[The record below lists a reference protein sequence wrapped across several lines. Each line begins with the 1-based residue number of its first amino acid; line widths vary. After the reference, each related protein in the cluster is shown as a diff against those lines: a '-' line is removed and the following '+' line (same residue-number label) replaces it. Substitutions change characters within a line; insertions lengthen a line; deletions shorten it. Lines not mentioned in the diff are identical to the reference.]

1 MENQVQETTQV
12 AEQPVAAQ
20 TEQTAQPAAQSAEQQ
35 VEQPIET
42 AQVAPSQ
49 ENKFVLKG
57 VSSGFNTNQ
66 TQEPQEQVE
75 EQIQAQPAQETQP
88 VATQEKESVIYRDE
102 STESQ
107 QVAQQ
112 QVDPFDLLGVKED
125 DYFKKLV
132 EAYKNDSLDEFLIKT
147 NIDYDSIPDVDIMKM
162 QIESQYPTLGE
173 EEKNLLLQRKLN
185 KEYNIGSE
193 DESEDRVG
201 KLLLKVEADK
211 IREGLKKEQAEYT
224 PAKNPNS
231 VEARMQAQQEA
242 QLKQLQEF
250 QGYVKE
256 HPATKQLETSRLLQ
270 YGVGDT
276 TLNYEVNQNLN
287 LSELAV
293 DSNKFFQMF
302 LGQDGKVD
310 IQKFYKVANYAAS
323 MEGVEKA
330 LIAYGRSLG
339 EKRLYDELKNTKI
352 SDNVTSAPSGSGF
365 KIKSIDNKPFF

>member
-12 AEQPVAAQ
+12 AEQQVASQ
-20 TEQTAQPAAQSAEQQ
+20 TEQQTAAPASQEQQ
-35 VEQPIET
+35 IET
-42 AQVAPSQ
+42 AQVTPSQ
-49 ENKFVLKG
+49 ESKLVFKG
-57 VSSGFNTNQ
+57 FSTGYETNQ
-66 TQEPQEQVE
+66 KQEPQEQQQ
-75 EQIQAQPAQETQP
+75 EQSQEQNQEQSGQQQQAA
-88 VATQEKESVIYRDE
+88 ATQENESVIYRDE
-102 STESQ
+102 PSEPQ
-107 QVAQQ
+107 QVAKQE
-112 QVDPFDLLGVKED
+112 VDPFDLLGVRED

-132 EAYKNDSLDEFLIKT
+132 EAYKNESLDEFLIKT
-147 NIDYDSIPDVDIMKM
+147 NIDYDAISDAEIIKM
-162 QIESQYPTLGE
+162 QIESQYPTLAE
-173 EEKNLLLQRKLN
+173 EERNLLLQRKLN

-211 IREGLKKEQAEYT
+211 IREGLKKEQAEFT
-224 PAKNPNS
+224 PSKNPNS

-276 TLNYEVNQNLN
+276 KLNYEVNQGVN

-310 IQKFYKVANYAAS
+310 MNKFYKVANYAAS

>member
-12 AEQPVAAQ
+12 AEQPVATQ
-20 TEQTAQPAAQSAEQQ
+20 TEQTAQPAQEQQ
-35 VEQPIET
+35 IET
-42 AQVAPSQ
+42 AQVPS
-49 ENKFVLKG
+49 EAEGKLVFKG
-57 VSSGFNTNQ
+57 FSTGYETNQ
-66 TQEPQEQVE
+66 TQQPKEQEQQQV
-75 EQIQAQPAQETQP
+75 QAQQSQETTP
-88 VATQEKESVIYRDE
+88 GEPQEKESVIYRDE

>member
-12 AEQPVAAQ
+12 AEQQVATS
-20 TEQTAQPAAQSAEQQ
+20 TEQQTAQPTQEQQ
-35 VEQPIET
+35 IET
-42 AQVAPSQ
+42 AQVPS
-49 ENKFVLKG
+49 ETEGKLVFKG
-57 VSSGFNTNQ
+57 FSKGFETNQ
-66 TQEPQEQVE
+66 TQESKEQVE
-75 EQIQAQPAQETQP
+75 AFTESQIP
-88 VATQEKESVIYRDE
+88 KESTPSSDDKKEGVIYRDE
-102 STESQ
+102 SNDTQ
-107 QVAQQ
+107 QVAKQE
-112 QVDPFDLLGVKED
+112 VDPFDLLGVKED

-132 EAYKNDSLDEFLIKT
+132 DAYKNDSLNEFLIKT
-147 NIDYDSIPDVDIMKM
+147 NIDYDALPDEEIMRI
-162 QIESQYPTLGE
+162 QIESQYPSLGE

-193 DESEDRVG
+193 DESEDKVG
-201 KLLLKVEADK
+201 KLLLKVEADR
-211 IREGLKKEQAEYT
+211 IREGLKREQAEYT
-224 PAKNPNS
+224 PTKNPNS
-231 VEARMQAQQEA
+231 IEAKLQAQQEA

-250 QGYVKE
+250 QSFVQE

-276 TLNYEVNQNLN
+276 TLNYEVNQNVN

-339 EKRLYDELKNTKI
+339 EKRLYEELKNTKV
-352 SDNVTSAPSGSGF
+352 SDYTSTAPSGSGF

>member
-12 AEQPVAAQ
+12 AEQPVAPQ
-20 TEQTAQPAAQSAEQQ
+20 TEQQTAAPASQEQQ
-35 VEQPIET
+35 IET
-42 AQVAPSQ
+42 AQVVPTQ
-49 ENKFVLKG
+49 ENKLVFKG
-57 VSSGFNTNQ
+57 ISTGYETNQ
-66 TQEPQEQVE
+66 KEEPQEQKQ
-75 EQIQAQPAQETQP
+75 EQSQEQTQEQSGQQQAS
-88 VATQEKESVIYRDE
+88 ATQENESVIYRDE
-102 STESQ
+102 SSEPQ
-107 QVAQQ
+107 QVAKQE
-112 QVDPFDLLGVKED
+112 VDPFDLLGVRED

-147 NIDYDSIPDVDIMKM
+147 NIDYDAISDQEIIKM
-162 QIESQYPTLGE
+162 QIESQYPTLAE
-173 EEKNLLLQRKLN
+173 EERNLLLQRKMN

-224 PAKNPNS
+224 PSKNPNS

-242 QLKQLQEF
+242 QLKQIQEF

-276 TLNYEVNQNLN
+276 KLNYEVNQGLN

-310 IQKFYKVANYAAS
+310 MNKFYKVANYAAS

>member
-12 AEQPVAAQ
+12 AEQQVASQ
-20 TEQTAQPAAQSAEQQ
+20 TEQQTAAPASQEQQ
-35 VEQPIET
+35 IET
-42 AQVAPSQ
+42 AQVTPSQ
-49 ENKFVLKG
+49 ESKLVFKG
-57 VSSGFNTNQ
+57 FSTGYETNQ
-66 TQEPQEQVE
+66 KQEPQEQQQ
-75 EQIQAQPAQETQP
+75 EQSQEQNQEQSGQQQQAS
-88 VATQEKESVIYRDE
+88 ATQENESVIYRDE
-102 STESQ
+102 SSEPQ
-107 QVAQQ
+107 QVAKQE
-112 QVDPFDLLGVKED
+112 VDPFDLLGVKED

-132 EAYKNDSLDEFLIKT
+132 EAYKNESLDEFLIKT
-147 NIDYDSIPDVDIMKM
+147 NIDYDAISDTEIIKM
-162 QIESQYPTLGE
+162 QIESQYPTLAD

-224 PAKNPNS
+224 PSKNPNS

-242 QLKQLQEF
+242 QLKQIQEF

-276 TLNYEVNQNLN
+276 KLNYEVNQGVN

-310 IQKFYKVANYAAS
+310 MNKFYKVANYAAS

>member
-12 AEQPVAAQ
+12 AEQQVATS
-20 TEQTAQPAAQSAEQQ
+20 TEQQTAQPAQEQQ
-35 VEQPIET
+35 IET
-42 AQVAPSQ
+42 AQVPS
-49 ENKFVLKG
+49 EAEGKLVFKG
-57 VSSGFNTNQ
+57 FSKGFETNQ
-66 TQEPQEQVE
+66 TKETKEQVQASTENKIPQES
-75 EQIQAQPAQETQP
+75 APSSDDK
-88 VATQEKESVIYRDE
+88 KESVIYRDE
-102 STESQ
+102 PNETQ
-107 QVAQQ
+107 QVAKQE
-112 QVDPFDLLGVKED
+112 VDPFDLLGVKED
-125 DYFKKLV
+125 GYFKKLV
-132 EAYKNDSLDEFLIKT
+132 EAYKNDSLNEFLIKT
-147 NIDYDSIPDVDIMKM
+147 NIDYDALPDEEIMRM
-162 QIESQYPTLGE
+162 QIESQYPSLGE

-193 DESEDRVG
+193 DESEDKVG
-201 KLLLKVEADK
+201 KLLLKVEADR

-231 VEARMQAQQEA
+231 IEAQLQAQQEA

-250 QGYVKE
+250 QSFVQE

-276 TLNYEVNQNLN
+276 TLNYEVNQNVN

-339 EKRLYDELKNTKI
+339 EKRLYEELKNTKV
-352 SDNVTSAPSGSGF
+352 SDYTSTAPSGSGF

>member
-12 AEQPVAAQ
+12 AEQQVASQ
-20 TEQTAQPAAQSAEQQ
+20 TEQQTAEPASQEQQ
-35 VEQPIET
+35 IET
-42 AQVAPSQ
+42 AQVTPSQ
-49 ENKFVLKG
+49 ESKLVFKG
-57 VSSGFNTNQ
+57 FSTGYETNQ
-66 TQEPQEQVE
+66 KQEPQEQQQ
-75 EQIQAQPAQETQP
+75 EQSQEQNQEQSGQQQQAA
-88 VATQEKESVIYRDE
+88 ATQENESVIYRDE
-102 STESQ
+102 SSEPQ
-107 QVAQQ
+107 QVAKQE
-112 QVDPFDLLGVKED
+112 VDPFDLLGVRED

-147 NIDYDSIPDVDIMKM
+147 NIDYDAISDTEIIKM
-162 QIESQYPTLGE
+162 QIESQYPTLAD

-224 PAKNPNS
+224 PSKNPNS

-242 QLKQLQEF
+242 QLKQIQEF

-276 TLNYEVNQNLN
+276 KLNYEVNQGVN

-310 IQKFYKVANYAAS
+310 MNKFYKVANYAAS

>member
-12 AEQPVAAQ
+12 AEQPVATQ
-20 TEQTAQPAAQSAEQQ
+20 TEQQ
-35 VEQPIET
+35 
-42 AQVAPSQ
+42 
-49 ENKFVLKG
+49 
-57 VSSGFNTNQ
+57 
-66 TQEPQEQVE
+66 PQEQQIEAAQVPSGDE
-75 EQIQAQPAQETQP
+75 GKLVFKGFSKGYESTQQPKEPNEQVQEQIQNQEPISQEAQQSA
-88 VATQEKESVIYRDE
+88 AQEKESVIYRDE

-211 IREGLKKEQAEYT
+211 IREGLKKEQADYT

-270 YGVGDT
+270 YGAGDT

-287 LSELAV
+287 LSDLAV

-352 SDNVTSAPSGSGF
+352 SDNVTSASSGSGF

>member
-1 MENQVQETTQV
+1 MENQVQETAQV
-12 AEQPVAAQ
+12 V
-20 TEQTAQPAAQSAEQQ
+20 EQTAAPVEQQTQPEVQEQQIPAAS
-35 VEQPIET
+35 VETTPD
-42 AQVAPSQ
+42 
-49 ENKFVLKG
+49 NKFVFKG
-57 VSSGFNTNQ
+57 VSTGFET
-66 TQEPQEQVE
+66 TQRQNVQEAVQEQIE
-75 EQIQAQPAQETQP
+75 AQPEQIQQP

-102 STESQ
+102 PSGTQ
-107 QVAQQ
+107 QVATQE
-112 QVDPFDLLGVKED
+112 VDPFDLLGVKED
-125 DYFKKLV
+125 DYFRKLV
-132 EAYKNDSLDEFLIKT
+132 EAYKNESLDEFLIKT
-147 NIDYDSIPDVDIMKM
+147 NIDYDSISDVEIMKM

-201 KLLLKVEADK
+201 KLLLKVEADR

-242 QLKQLQEF
+242 QLKQIQEF
-250 QGYVKE
+250 QSYVKE

-270 YGVGDT
+270 YGAGDT
-276 TLNYEVNQNLN
+276 TLNYEVNQNVN
-287 LSELAV
+287 LSELAT

-352 SDNVTSAPSGSGF
+352 SDNVATAPSGSGF

>member
-12 AEQPVAAQ
+12 AEQQVASQ
-20 TEQTAQPAAQSAEQQ
+20 TEQQTAAPASQEQQ
-35 VEQPIET
+35 IET
-42 AQVAPSQ
+42 AQVTPSQ
-49 ENKFVLKG
+49 ESKLVFKG
-57 VSSGFNTNQ
+57 FSTGYETNQ
-66 TQEPQEQVE
+66 KQEPQEQQQ
-75 EQIQAQPAQETQP
+75 EQSQEQNQEQSGQQQQAA
-88 VATQEKESVIYRDE
+88 ATQENESVIYRDE
-102 STESQ
+102 SSEPQ
-107 QVAQQ
+107 QVAKQE
-112 QVDPFDLLGVKED
+112 VDPFDLLGVKED

-132 EAYKNDSLDEFLIKT
+132 EAYKNESLDEFLIKT
-147 NIDYDSIPDVDIMKM
+147 NIDYDAISDTEIIKM
-162 QIESQYPTLGE
+162 QIESQYPTLAD

-224 PAKNPNS
+224 PSKNPNS

-242 QLKQLQEF
+242 QLKQIQEF

-276 TLNYEVNQNLN
+276 KLNYEVNQGVN

-310 IQKFYKVANYAAS
+310 MNKFYKVANYAAS

>member
-12 AEQPVAAQ
+12 AEQPVAKQ
-20 TEQTAQPAAQSAEQQ
+20 TEQTSQPVQEQQ
-35 VEQPIET
+35 IET
-42 AQVAPSQ
+42 AQVPS
-49 ENKFVLKG
+49 EGEGKLVFKG
-57 VSSGFNTNQ
+57 FSKGYETNQ
-66 TQEPQEQVE
+66 TQETQEQQQ
-75 EQIQAQPAQETQP
+75 EQAQAQPAQETQP

-102 STESQ
+102 LTESQ

-147 NIDYDSIPDVDIMKM
+147 NIDYDSIPDTDIMKM

-211 IREGLKKEQAEYT
+211 IREGLKKEQADYT

-231 VEARMQAQQEA
+231 VEARMQAQQES

-270 YGVGDT
+270 YGAGDT

-287 LSELAV
+287 LSDLAV

-330 LIAYGRSLG
+330 LITYGRSLG

>member
-1 MENQVQETTQV
+1 MENQVQDT
-12 AEQPVAAQ
+12 AQ
-20 TEQTAQPAAQSAEQQ
+20 TTEQVVEQTAAQPVTQTTEQPAEQQ
-35 VEQPIET
+35 IET
-42 AQVAPSQ
+42 AQVETSQ
-49 ENKFVLKG
+49 ENKFVFKG
-57 VSSGFNTNQ
+57 VTKGFES
-66 TQEPQEQVE
+66 TQQEIKQEQKQE
-75 EQIQAQPAQETQP
+75 EIQAQPAQEQQP
-88 VATQEKESVIYRDE
+88 VAAQENESVIYRDE
-102 STESQ
+102 SSEPQ
-107 QVAQQ
+107 QVAKQE
-112 QVDPFDLLGVKED
+112 VDPFDLLGVKED

-132 EAYKNDSLDEFLIKT
+132 EAYKNESLDEFLIKT
-147 NIDYDSIPDVDIMKM
+147 NIDYDAISDAEIIKM
-162 QIESQYPTLGE
+162 QIESQYPTLAE
-173 EEKNLLLQRKLN
+173 EERNLLLQRKLN

-211 IREGLKKEQAEYT
+211 IREGLKKEQAEFT
-224 PAKNPNS
+224 PSKNPNS

-276 TLNYEVNQNLN
+276 KLNYEVNQSVN

-310 IQKFYKVANYAAS
+310 MNKFYKVANYAAS